1 LYGLEGEYIASAR
14 FSIIVSERVIRSDD
28 INVTDEDRSVVEA
41 MVTAEAQRQA
51 AEALRVAAEAER
63 VANEQKR
70 QEASGT
76 ILAKAEEVAVLRE
89 RAANASDL
97 AVEAS
102 TVAIASADTAT
113 TNAQMASGSA
123 SEAEHSA
130 REAKASEEIAKS
142 IAFGSV
148 NMDARI
154 SRTNKLITN
163 LVQGVTTIPVETDD
177 SVAYAKVV
185 PSNVLPYA
193 EVIKVGGMT
202 RKCTNLLN
210 IADLTVWTNKVVNS
224 DGSLSVT
231 TGTSP
236 LTMVKEKT
244 GEIPSGTY
252 TFSNLAGGLAYVQMG
267 EGDYTHPVAVGKS
280 ITFTYDGVS
289 YLRFIY
295 VDQEA
300 NTTVKYK
307 VMFNEGST
315 ALPHEPYF
323 EGIRDSKVTEIKSLG
338 ANLTTA
344 QTVYSGARSYAEM
357 VVDGRNCV
365 RMTSGAK
372 HQISPFPFKVNTQ
385 YTVSFD
391 SKCEDFDGASGPNC
405 VFAFYYSDG
414 TQDILYAPR
423 SDTDWTH
430 YTFTSA
436 VGKTVEQIGVHA
448 AQYQIYNYIDIDTF
462 MLNEGATALPYVPY
476 AKHTLPIPSEIQ
488 SLDGYGLGI
497 DLEHYNY
504 IDWERKVYVQKVAP
518 IADKTL
524 QSTGYY
530 YDNVVYFALLKAD
543 TVDENNRGTH
553 ILASE
558 FTANPADG
566 NWGDASHVGQVF
578 GASTISQ
585 YWVGFAPNT
594 TVTEAQAIVNDSV
607 ILVALA
613 NPIETDISHI
623 LSDDNM
629 IEVEGGGTVT
639 FENEHQFAVPSSI
652 TYMLKGA
659 K

>member
-1 LYGLEGEYIASAR
+1 MNSIKHRFTLDMHSAQSQISIPALLGDTSRSLHINFSDGGSPYFIETGCLAKISIMRPTGTHIEEFCEIVGNSTAVYHFAQNENTCAVEGIHECDVTLYGLEGEYIASSR

-51 AEALRVAAEAER
+51 AETLRVAAEAER
-63 VANEQKR
+63 VANEQRR

-102 TVAIASADTAT
+102 TVATESADTAT
-113 TNAQMASGSA
+113 MNAQMASGAA
-123 SEAEHSA
+123 SEAEQSA
-130 REAKASEEIAKS
+130 KEAKASEEIARS
-142 IAFGSV
+142 IASDSV
-148 NMDARI
+148 NMGARI

-163 LVQGVTTIPVETDD
+163 LVQGVTAIPVETDD

-210 IADLTVWTNKVVNS
+210 IADLTLWTNKVVNS

-231 TGTSP
+231 TGSSP

-244 GEIPSGTY
+244 GEFPSGTY

-267 EGDYTHPVAVGKS
+267 QGDYTHPVAVGQS
-280 ITFTYDGVS
+280 IAFTYDGVS

-307 VMFNEGST
+307 VMFNEGTT

-323 EGIRDSKVTEIKSLG
+323 EGLRDGKVTEI
-338 ANLTTA
+338 
-344 QTVYSGARSYAEM
+344 R
-357 VVDGRNCV
+357 
-365 RMTSGAK
+365 
-372 HQISPFPFKVNTQ
+372 
-385 YTVSFD
+385 
-391 SKCEDFDGASGPNC
+391 CEDS
-405 VFAFYYSDG
+405 S
-414 TQDILYAPR
+414 L
-423 SDTDWTH
+423 
-430 YTFTSA
+430 
-436 VGKTVEQIGVHA
+436 
-448 AQYQIYNYIDIDTF
+448 
-462 MLNEGATALPYVPY
+462 L
-476 AKHTLPIPSEIQ
+476 IPTEIQ
-488 SLDGYGLGI
+488 SLDGYGLGVNT
-497 DLEHYNY
+497 DCYNS
-504 IDWERKVYVQKVAP
+504 IELGEDGTRVFNKKVALVDMGTLP
-518 IADKTL
+518 ITL
-524 QSTGYY
+524 HTVSIGNLFRCAITDIKKCIGS
-530 YDNVVYFALLKAD
+530 YDVPNILCSLYP
-543 TVDENNRGTH
+543 TVEQGNR
-553 ILASE
+553 
-558 FTANPADG
+558 FNK
-566 NWGDASHVGQVF
+566 
-578 GASTISQ
+578 TISMPINNASVDIIDNS
-585 YWVGFAPNT
+585 YTDVATFK
-594 TVTEAQAIVNDSV
+594 EAMSGVM
-607 ILVALA
+607 LVYELA
-613 NPIETDISHI
+613 TPEITDLSHI
-623 LSDDNM
+623 MTADNL

-639 FENEHQFAVPSSI
+639 FENEHQYAVPSSI

>member
-1 LYGLEGEYIASAR
+1 MNSIKHRFTLDMHSAQSQISLPALLGDTGRSWHINFSDGGIPYFIETGCLAKISIVRPTGTHIEEFCEIVGNSTAVYHFAQNENTCAVEGIHECDVTLYGLEGESIASAR
-14 FSIIVSERVIRSDD
+14 FSMIVSERVIRSDD

-51 AEALRVAAEAER
+51 AETLRVAAEAER
-63 VANEQKR
+63 VANEQRR

-123 SEAEHSA
+123 SEAEQSA

-142 IAFGSV
+142 IAFDSV

-154 SRTNKLITN
+154 SRTDKLITN

-177 SVAYAKVV
+177 SVAYIKDV
-185 PSNVLPYA
+185 PTNALPYA
-193 EVIKVGGMT
+193 EISKVGGMSY
-202 RKCTNLLN
+202 KDEATNTL
-210 IADLTVWTNKVVNS
+210 K
-224 DGSLSVT
+224 
-231 TGTSP
+231 
-236 LTMVKEKT
+236 
-244 GEIPSGTY
+244 
-252 TFSNLAGGLAYVQMG
+252 
-267 EGDYTHPVAVGKS
+267 
-280 ITFTYDGVS
+280 
-289 YLRFIY
+289 
-295 VDQEA
+295 
-300 NTTVKYK
+300 
-307 VMFNEGST
+307 
-315 ALPHEPYF
+315 
-323 EGIRDSKVTEIKSLG
+323 DSKVTEIKILG

-344 QTVYSGARSYAEM
+344 QTVYSEARSYAEM

-391 SKCEDFDGASGPNC
+391 SKCEDFGGASGPNC

-423 SDTDWTH
+423 IDTDWTH

-448 AQYQIYNYIDIDTF
+448 AQYLIYNYIDIDTF

-476 AKHTLPIPSEIQ
+476 AKHTLPIPTEIQ
-488 SLDGYGLGI
+488 SLDGYGEGVNA
-497 DLEHYNY
+497 DCYNY
-504 IDWERKVYVQKVAP
+504 IDFKKKQFVKRVKRVDMGTLIWTYDSEYSRHRAAAISDAKVGVRKAQCLMAMYTAYSNSEPINSITDKAVYMSNGDLYIHDSSYP
-518 IADKTL
+518 D
-524 QSTGYY
+524 
-530 YDNVVYFALLKAD
+530 
-543 TVDENNRGTH
+543 
-553 ILASE
+553 
-558 FTANPADG
+558 AN
-566 NWGDASHVGQVF
+566 SF
-578 GASTISQ
+578 
-585 YWVGFAPNT
+585 
-594 TVTEAQAIVNDSV
+594 QAAMSGV
-607 ILVALA
+607 ILYYELA
-613 NPIETDISHI
+613 TPEVTDISHI

-629 IEVEGGGTVT
+629 IEVEGGGTIT
-639 FENEHQFAVPSSI
+639 FENEGKFAVPSSI

>member
-1 LYGLEGEYIASAR
+1 MNSIKHRFTLDMHSAQSQISLPALLGDTGRSWHINFSDGGIPYFIETGCLAKISIVRPTGTHIEEFCEIVGNSTAVYHFAQNENTCAVEGIHECDVTLYGLEGESIASAR
-14 FSIIVSERVIRSDD
+14 FSMIVSERVIRSDD

-70 QEASGT
+70 QEASET

-102 TVAIASADTAT
+102 TVAIESADTAT

-123 SEAEHSA
+123 SEAEQSAMAAKAYEESA
-130 REAKASEEIAKS
+130 RS
-142 IAFGSV
+142 IAFDSV

-177 SVAYAKVV
+177 SVAYIKSV
-185 PSNVLPYA
+185 PANALPYA
-193 EVIKVGGMT
+193 EINKVGGMSY
-202 RKCTNLLN
+202 KDEATNTL
-210 IADLTVWTNKVVNS
+210 
-224 DGSLSVT
+224 
-231 TGTSP
+231 
-236 LTMVKEKT
+236 
-244 GEIPSGTY
+244 
-252 TFSNLAGGLAYVQMG
+252 
-267 EGDYTHPVAVGKS
+267 
-280 ITFTYDGVS
+280 
-289 YLRFIY
+289 
-295 VDQEA
+295 
-300 NTTVKYK
+300 
-307 VMFNEGST
+307 
-315 ALPHEPYF
+315 
-323 EGIRDSKVTEIKSLG
+323 RDSKVTEIKSLG

-372 HQISPFPFKVNTQ
+372 HQISPFPFKENTR

-476 AKHTLPIPSEIQ
+476 AKHTLTIPTEIQ
-488 SLDGYGLGI
+488 ALDGYGLGI

-524 QSTGYY
+524 QATGYN

-553 ILASE
+553 ILASK
-558 FTANPADG
+558 FTANPVDG

-585 YWVGFAPNT
+585 YWFGFAPNT
-594 TVTEAQAIVNDSV
+594 TATEAQAIVNDSV

-629 IEVEGGGTVT
+629 IEVEGGGTIT
-639 FENEHQFAVPSSI
+639 FENEGKFAVPSSI